1 MYRKILCCF
10 IGIFHNH
17 KSVFQF
23 PLCISILWFCNTPL
37 MVNPA
42 KDCHTLCILHFS
54 CHPTP
59 PHSNIFTI
67 GFFIDTLNLTKW
79 TSLAKALTLS
89 ASIRI
94 PCCHCWPL
102 ATISVSKSACGLPL
116 LGILPPPFGS
126 VCLLLFS
133 VKVSLQV
140 CWHEIQLMNPF
151 WRIVYQCSFATSK
164 TFFQFFQNSTQD
176 LSAAWYNSFVTGLSA
191 W

>member
-23 PLCISILWFCNTPL
+23 PLCISKLWFCNTPL
-37 MVNPA
+37 AVNPA
-42 KDCHTLCILHFS
+42 KDCYTLCILHFS

-67 GFFIDTLNLTKW
+67 DFFIDTLNLTKW
-79 TSLAKALTLS
+79 TSLAKALTHL

-116 LGILPPPFGS
+116 LGIFPPFRKCLPAPLFCKRFFAGLLAWSTAHES
-126 VCLLLFS
+126 VLADYLS
-133 VKVSLQV
+133 
-140 CWHEIQLMNPF
+140 M
-151 WRIVYQCSFATSK
+151 
-164 TFFQFFQNSTQD
+164 FFCCFQNLLPIFSKFDTR
-176 LSAAWYNSFVTGLSA
+176 SICSMI
-191 W
+191 